1 MKSNVQFDASAQVQ
15 SSRRSLFIVIVI
27 VVIII
32 IYYYYYYY
40 YYYKK
45 NFIHRL
51 KKIDFLQIQ
60 EYEY

>member
-1 MKSNVQFDASAQVQ
+1 MCNLMQVH
-15 SSRRSLFIVIVI
+15 RCKVAVGLYLLLLLLLLLLLF
-27 VVIII
+27 III
-32 IYYYYYYY
+32 IIIIIII
-40 YYYKK
+40 KK